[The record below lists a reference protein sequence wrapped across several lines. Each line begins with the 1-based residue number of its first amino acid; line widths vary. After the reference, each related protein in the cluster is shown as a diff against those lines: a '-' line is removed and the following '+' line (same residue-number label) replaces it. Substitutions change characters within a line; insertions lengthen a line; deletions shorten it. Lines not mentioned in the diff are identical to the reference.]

1 MICMIWEILGMFDTF
16 TKLRTYGQH
25 PGRMSRMGVGGRG
38 LIFVSLVFYMFQSIL
53 NIFFFAFFGRKKL
66 IIFTLPPPI
75 PGKFRD
81 NN

>member
-1 MICMIWEILGMFDTF
+1 MFDTF

-53 NIFFFAFFGRKKL
+53 NIFFLLFL
-66 IIFTLPPPI
+66 V
-75 PGKFRD
+75 GK
-81 NN
+81 N